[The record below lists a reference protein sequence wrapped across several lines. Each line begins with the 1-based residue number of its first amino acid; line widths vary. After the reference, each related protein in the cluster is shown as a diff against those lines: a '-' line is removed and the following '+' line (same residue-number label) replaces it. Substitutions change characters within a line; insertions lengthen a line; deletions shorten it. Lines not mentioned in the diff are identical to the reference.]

1 MLISIPPNSY
11 KILVADDYDSNL
23 AVIESIFEE
32 SGQVFEIIYA
42 HDGQAA
48 YEMAILEVPDL
59 IIMDWEMPQ
68 MTGIEALRKLK
79 ERKDTQHIPIIMTT
93 AFTSSEHLQT
103 ALQAGA
109 IDYVKKPIDEVE
121 LLARVNSALQLVTSY
136 KQILIQKDEI
146 QEKTKK
152 LEAAFGQIEKKNDK
166 IMSSIKYAKRIQD
179 ALLQPTESLKNVLED
194 SFILY
199 KPRDVVSGD
208 FYWFFEKNDKIVI
221 AAVDCTGHGVPGAF
235 MSMLGDTYLNQVVG
249 VMGIIQPNEI
259 LSQLHESIRTALKQD
274 ATQNRDGMDISICVI
289 DKKDRTLKFAGAKN
303 PLVYIRDNEIIRIK
317 GDTNSIGGKSGQL
330 DFTTHTIKLTDQ
342 PTPFYIYSDGYQD
355 QFSSGMDSKF
365 MAKRFR
371 KLLHKIHKYPFA
383 EQKDILNHILKDWMR
398 QTRQVDDILV
408 IGFAV

>member
-1 MLISIPPNSY
+1 MAIRPNSY

-42 HDGQAA
+42 HDGLSA
-48 YEMAILEVPDL
+48 YEQGISESPDL

-68 MTGIEALRKLK
+68 MTGIEAVRKLK
-79 ERKDTQHIPIIMTT
+79 ARPDTQHIPIIMTT
-93 AFTSSEHLQT
+93 AFTSSEHLET

-109 IDYVKKPIDEVE
+109 IDYVRKPIDEVE

-136 KQILIQKDEI
+136 KQILAQKDEI

-152 LEAAFGQIEKKNDK
+152 LEAAFDEIEKKNDK

-179 ALLQPTESLKNVLED
+179 ALLQPPAALQNLIKD

-208 FYWFFEKNDKIVI
+208 FYWFWEKNGKIVI

-249 VMGIIQPNEI
+249 VMGIIEPNEI
-259 LSQLHESIRTALKQD
+259 LSQLHESIRSALKQD
-274 ATQNRDGMDISICVI
+274 STQNRDGMDITVCVI
-289 DKKDRTLKFAGAKN
+289 DKKERTLKFAGAKN
-303 PLVYIRDNEIIRIK
+303 PLVYIRDGEVIRVK
-317 GDTNSIGGKSGQL
+317 GDTASIGGKNAEL
-330 DFTTHTIKLTDQ
+330 TFTTHTIELTDE

-355 QFSSGMDSKF
+355 QFSSGMHSKF

-371 KLLHKIHKYPFA
+371 KLLHKVHKYPFA

-408 IGFAV
+408 IGFAI